1 MKTTKRHTHFI
12 LLGGNTITRIAKDRG
27 RKLAA
32 FCFCFSFL
40 QFLQLD
46 AIFYKHLYKILKDQK
61 CSIYC

>member
-1 MKTTKRHTHFI
+1 MKKTKRHTHFI

-27 RKLAA
+27 RKLDA

-46 AIFYKHLYKILKDQK
+46 AIF
-61 CSIYC
+61 